1 MAPKEH
7 EIDKVDKEKIELV
20 EMAIVDKAYL
30 VKKVGGG
37 THDDFVEI
45 NCRGQTL
52 EQIAEEVPSDVYAV
66 ITFRRIIGK
75 AVIEGKAIN
84 ISSLEFGF
92 SRRIYIDGQIMSF
105 NEAKKMPNSD
115 NLVLYMR
122 ENDGLRKVIKTRTGS
137 FEEYMEGD
145 RNISLRKKE

>member
-1 MAPKEH
+1 MAPKEQK
-7 EIDKVDKEKIELV
+7 IDKIDKKIQHV
-20 EMAIVDKAYL
+20 EMAVDDMAYL
-30 VKKVGGG
+30 VRKICAD

-75 AVIEGKAIN
+75 AVIEGRAID
-84 ISSLEFGF
+84 ISSLNFGF
-92 SRRIYIDGQIMSF
+92 SHRTYIDGQIMSI

-115 NLVLYMR
+115 KLISYMDKDDDLIR
-122 ENDGLRKVIKTRTGS
+122 VIRTRTGS
-137 FEEYMEGD
+137 FEPYMQGD
-145 RNISLRKKE
+145 RNISLPKKE